1 MSKREILVLLAE
13 CENKAL
19 ILELYDSL
27 ACSLR
32 HQLASIRRAVE
43 ADVIEED
50 STRRAIYES
59 VKEQA
64 RTWRNPA
71 LREWFEELRRLVGV
85 SEVVV

>member
-1 MSKREILVLLAE
+1 
-13 CENKAL
+13 
-19 ILELYDSL
+19 
-27 ACSLR
+27 
-32 HQLASIRRAVE
+32 
-43 ADVIEED
+43 VIEED